1 MSRLSNFTVAF
12 AAAVLMIFDKE
23 LTNMKQSI
31 LLAFILM
38 ALASVTAD
46 AQTKNAASPTGD
58 NAATEEIRG
67 WIDHWRKA
75 LSAKDVDRVM
85 ELYTDDVVAYDVVP
99 PLQYVGKAAYRADYK
114 QFFSQYDSDLRVET
128 RDLQVGASGEFG
140 YATGLQM
147 ISGMLKHGQKAGIW
161 VRFTSLYR
169 KVNGKWLD
177 FHDHV
182 SVPADIESG
191 KAMLELQP

>member
-1 MSRLSNFTVAF
+1 MKAFGFFILNVAAMASIAANGQTESSPVVLGDS
-12 AAAVLMIFDKE
+12 AAA
-23 LTNMKQSI
+23 Q
-31 LLAFILM
+31 
-38 ALASVTAD
+38 
-46 AQTKNAASPTGD
+46 
-58 NAATEEIRG
+58 EIRG

-75 LSAKDVDRVM
+75 VSAKDVDRVM

-99 PLQYVGKAAYRADYK
+99 PLQYVGKAAYRADWQ
-114 QFFSQYDSDLRVET
+114 QFFYQYESDLHVDT
-128 RDLQVGASGEFG
+128 RDLHIEASGELG

-147 ISGMLKHGQKAGIW
+147 ISGMLKHGQKSGIW

-169 KVNGKWLD
+169 RINGKWLD